1 MVNEDVPDTA
11 EPEAAGAAN
20 DDQENQVQDDHDQGE
35 PNQEEPNQEQ
45 QQENAQAL
53 VRRSHRVLKPSTKY
67 PSSQYI
73 LLTSD
78 GDNPYSKYILL
89 TGDGEPECFEEAK
102 THADGDKWILAMKSE
117 MESLLK
123 NGTYE
128 LVELPK
134 GRKALKN
141 KWVFKL
147 KRTRMNS

>member
-1 MVNEDVPDTA
+1 MVNEDVLDTV

-35 PNQEEPNQEQ
+35 PNQEEPNQEK

-78 GDNPYSKYILL
+78 GDNPYCKYIML
-89 TGDGEPECFEEAK
+89 TSDGEPECFEEAK

-128 LVELPK
+128 LVEFPK
-134 GRKALKN
+134 GRKALKIN
-141 KWVFKL
+141 GC
-147 KRTRMNS
+147 SS